1 DDDIDEFDEN
11 SAPIINHGSCVQ
23 KLTQL
28 FATKSSLN
36 LTNTPISN
44 QHRKDSIDSNF
55 NRHLNLNNKTNI
67 SSSSSVKL
75 SPQFNPNESQQQI
88 IHKPTTIAQDVT
100 TTIPFISATSLINSQ
115 KTIDRYAM

>member
-1 DDDIDEFDEN
+1 
-11 SAPIINHGSCVQ
+11 
-23 KLTQL
+23 
-28 FATKSSLN
+28 
-36 LTNTPISN
+36 
-44 QHRKDSIDSNF
+44 
-55 NRHLNLNNKTNI
+55 NI